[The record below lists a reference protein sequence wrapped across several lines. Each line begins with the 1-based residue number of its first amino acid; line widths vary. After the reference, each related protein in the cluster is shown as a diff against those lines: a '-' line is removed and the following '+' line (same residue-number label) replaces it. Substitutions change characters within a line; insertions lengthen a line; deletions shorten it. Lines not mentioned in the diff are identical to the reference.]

1 MTHHTPDGRQ
11 HVDISSPTDPIDEL
25 DDLRTFVTI
34 SRTHP
39 SDVRQRQVIARLDGG
54 DRMTLLFGDSVTL
67 EVPAG
72 EHKLR
77 AHNTLIW
84 KTVKFAVEPGE
95 HLEFL
100 VINKSPAWAFA
111 LLALLG
117 AGPLFLKIERRSLN

>member
-1 MTHHTPDGRQ
+1 MDRTRDGRQ
-11 HVDISSPTDPIDEL
+11 HVDMASPADPADEL
-25 DDLRTFVTI
+25 DDLRTFITI

-39 SDVRQRQVIARLDGG
+39 TDAQQRQVIARLDGG
-54 DRMTLLFGDSVTL
+54 DKITLLYGDSVTV

-84 KTVKFAVEPGE
+84 RTVRFTVEPGE
-95 HLEFL
+95 HIEFI

-111 LLALLG
+111 LLAVLG
-117 AGPLFLKIERRSLN
+117 AGPLFLKIERRSIT

>member
-1 MTHHTPDGRQ
+1 MVRPR
-11 HVDISSPTDPIDEL
+11 P
-25 DDLRTFVTI
+25 I

-39 SDVRQRQVIARLDGG
+39 TDAQQRQVIARLDGG
-54 DRMTLLFGDSVTL
+54 DKITLLYGDSVTV

-72 EHKLR
+72 GHKLR

-84 KTVKFAVEPGE
+84 RTVRFTVEPGE
-95 HLEFL
+95 HLEFI

-117 AGPLFLKIERRSLN
+117 AGPLFLKIERRSIS

>member
-1 MTHHTPDGRQ
+1 MSHYTRDGRQ
-11 HVDISSPTDPIDEL
+11 HVDMASPADPLDEL

-34 SRTHP
+34 SRTHRN
-39 SDVRQRQVIARLDGG
+39 DIKQRQVIVRLDGG
-54 DRMTLLFGDSVTL
+54 DRMTLMFGDSVTV

-77 AHNTLIW
+77 AHNTLVW
-84 KTVKFAVEPGE
+84 KTVKFVVEPGE

-100 VINKSPAWAFA
+100 VINRCPAWAFA
-111 LLALLG
+111 ILSLLG